1 MPLPAPDDRTHSEGP
16 GTFPGAFR
24 KCRDRRMNIM
34 MNRAGEGLEVSVENP
49 FSELLLAGELAAFYQ
64 AAEGCE
70 PDFQISTVEEA
81 ILNFRIK
88 PK

>member
-1 MPLPAPDDRTHSEGP
+1 MTGRIAKAP

-34 MNRAGEGLEVSVENP
+34 MNRPGEGLEVSVENP

-70 PDFQISTVEEA
+70 PDTEINAVEEG